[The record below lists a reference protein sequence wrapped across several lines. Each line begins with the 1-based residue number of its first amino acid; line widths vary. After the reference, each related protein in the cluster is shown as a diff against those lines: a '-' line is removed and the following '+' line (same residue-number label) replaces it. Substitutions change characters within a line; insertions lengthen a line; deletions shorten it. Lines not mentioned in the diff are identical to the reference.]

1 MPYVHAVPGRLR
13 LKTKSL
19 SAETR
24 ATRAACHAL
33 RAITGVEDVAHK
45 PRAASLIVLHDPSIV
60 SAETLIDVVRAHG
73 LAPNETTVPALK
85 SEQAARFARPTGG
98 ALASAATGAL
108 ATQALGVLGGAIGK
122 AVVGTVLKTTV
133 ERGVSTL
140 VTAAIR

>member
-13 LKTKSL
+13 LKTRSL

-24 ATRAACHAL
+24 ATRATCHAL
-33 RAITGVEDVAHK
+33 RAVAGVDDVAHK
-45 PRAASLIVLHDPSIV
+45 PRSASLIVLYDPSIV
-60 SAETLIDVVRAHG
+60 SADALIAVVRDHG
-73 LAPNETTVPALK
+73 LAPDETTAPALK
-85 SEQAARFARPTGG
+85 SEQADRFARPTGG
-98 ALASAATGAL
+98 ALASAATSAL

-133 ERGVSTL
+133 ERGVSSL

>member
-13 LKTKSL
+13 LKTRSL

-33 RAITGVEDVAHK
+33 QAIAGVDDVAHK
-45 PRAASLIVLHDPSIV
+45 PRAASLIVLYDPSVV
-60 SAETLIDVVRAHG
+60 SADALIAVVRAHG
-73 LAPNETTVPALK
+73 LAPDDTTAPVPAPRAVAPGGA
-85 SEQAARFARPTGG
+85 SGGG

-133 ERGVSTL
+133 ERGVSSL

>member
-13 LKTKSL
+13 LKTRAL

-33 RAITGVEDVAHK
+33 RAILGVEDVAHK
-45 PRAASLIVLHDPSIV
+45 PRAASLIVLFDPSLV
-60 SAETLIDVVRAHG
+60 SADALIALVRDHG
-73 LAPNETTVPALK
+73 LVPDDTTAPVPAPRA
-85 SEQAARFARPTGG
+85 SVSGGPGGG
-98 ALASAATGAL
+98 ALSSAATGAL

-122 AVVGTVLKTTV
+122 AVFGAVLKTGV
-133 ERGVSTL
+133 ERGVSSL